1 MGERF
6 MNFRDINLE
15 SVDGKYMSKR
25 VMVNGQ
31 FVTLYSS
38 NGQTWVSSP
47 EEIPSLMERLEN
59 ARITLNTAEKV
70 AEGEG
75 AAVAKP
81 EGKEKAAA
89 KGDEKAEQ
97 PKFVQQKYRMKGP
110 KPRPI
115 LRQGGVVIQGTPI
128 EPISASST
136 VLSFSSDVVE
146 DEPISNRFAKK
157 QSDKNAKGKPAK
169 QASAKESSKKA
180 ALAQKVAAKKVDA
193 KKVEAKKVVAK
204 TVAKA
209 KQVSAKP
216 SKQPAKAAK
225 PVKQEKPAK
234 IIKQTK
240 PVAAAK
246 AAKAAKKAPAYKKPA
261 VAKKSVKA
269 KPAARKK

>member
-1 MGERF
+1 
-6 MNFRDINLE
+6 
-15 SVDGKYMSKR
+15 
-25 VMVNGQ
+25 
-31 FVTLYSS
+31 
-38 NGQTWVSSP
+38 
-47 EEIPSLMERLEN
+47 MERLDN

-81 EGKEKAAA
+81 EGKEKGDA
-89 KGDEKAEQ
+89 KGEEKGEQ

-136 VLSFSSDVVE
+136 VLSFSSDVVD
-146 DEPISNRFAKK
+146 DEPISKRFAKK
-157 QSDKNAKGKPAK
+157 QGDKNAKGKPAK
-169 QASAKESSKKA
+169 QAIAKEPAKKA
-180 ALAQKVAAKKVDA
+180 ALAQKVAAKKADA
-193 KKVEAKKVVAK
+193 KKPAANKVDVK

-209 KQVSAKP
+209 KLASTKP

-225 PVKQEKPAK
+225 PVKPAK
-234 IIKQTK
+234 AAKAVKQTK

-246 AAKAAKKAPAYKKPA
+246 TAKAAKKAPASKKPA
-261 VAKKSVKA
+261 VAKRSVKA
-269 KPAARKK
+269 KPAAKKKK